1 MIIMQTGDAVARR
14 KEIEKGGRKVIF
26 SHAFDNGYSIW
37 DEGRGRDKGWCVQ
50 YHPKGIKG
58 GVIPELDSHEACQW
72 NERPLEERFSPWHA
86 AGKEYERYVK
96 GMRQTEGLHLKGVK
110 LRLSGGDE
118 DVGGAVEQWSGLFGV
133 QSKGEELVFTNCK
146 MGFVEGHPSR
156 PEGLVEVMVG
166 VESREEMRRIMER
179 ASKLCLN
186 GDGWFEAVGV
196 RWSLV
201 LLDDSRARL

>member
-1 MIIMQTGDAVARR
+1 MIIMQTGDAGARR
-14 KEIEKGGRKVIF
+14 KEIEAKGRKVIF
-26 SHAFDNGYSIW
+26 SHSFEHGYRSW
-37 DEGRGRDKGWCVQ
+37 GQGRDRGWCVQ

-58 GVIPELDSHEACQW
+58 GVIPELDSHEVCEW
-72 NERPLEERFSPWHA
+72 NERPLHERFSPWHA
-86 AGKEYERYVK
+86 AGPDYEAYVK
-96 GMRQTEGLHLKGVK
+96 GMRETEGLHLMRVR
-110 LRLSGGDE
+110 LRLAAGDG

-133 QSKGEELVFTNCK
+133 ESKGDELAFTNCK

-156 PEGLVEVMVG
+156 PEGLVEVVVG
-166 VESREEMRRIMER
+166 VESKEEIRKILER

-201 LLDDSRARL
+201 LMDDLRARL